1 MTLRPALTI
10 AVLAL
15 LECSL
20 PASAAVYKCDEGG
33 RVVYMDRPCLYA
45 PAEAKPA
52 LRVANPA
59 AADGERRERVQPVRN
74 LSADES
80 AILQARP
87 LVVR

>member
-1 MTLRPALTI
+1 MTPRLALTV

-15 LECSL
+15 FECSV

-45 PAEAKPA
+45 PAEAKSAVRTVGVPSGE
-52 LRVANPA
+52 
-59 AADGERRERVQPVRN
+59 GERRERVQPVRT
-74 LSADES
+74 LPADES